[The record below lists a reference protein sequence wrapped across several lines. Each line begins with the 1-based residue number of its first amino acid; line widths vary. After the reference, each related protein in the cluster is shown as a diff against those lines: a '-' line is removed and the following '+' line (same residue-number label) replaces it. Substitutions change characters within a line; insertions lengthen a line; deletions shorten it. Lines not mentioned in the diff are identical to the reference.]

1 MASYIDDNMLIE
13 KVQEEFKDKE
23 GKMELED
30 IDKLSNIV
38 TNINREERIFT
49 DLPEQL
55 TILAYNILYIQ
66 IYYRILCKSIIYT
79 EDIAILIVNNSI
91 SHTDLI
97 IDIIKEV
104 AEELNNEDK
113 KKAFYDLMGDNH
125 IIIAEVYILRRKFF
139 DYSIN
144 ILCEKE
150 NIPEVDDTV
159 TPDDA
164 MVKLCELTKNSKEYS
179 RLQRVLDILMKH
191 GNSLIIPD
199 ANGIEQ
205 SNINNLGICYD
216 DIYSL
221 QLFKR
226 AGMGYFLNS
235 NEFLKESIYGS
246 IYIKTKYNEP
256 PFKYSITNLYNT
268 LFRMSINR
276 DVQSTELYKN
286 ENINKIKEHLN
297 KLQKRKKI
305 GIINEI
311 KESKILK
318 DIENHK
324 YFNIKGFK
332 NNVINNYLKSV
343 EYNTSIIING
353 IIKHKFKNTLNFI
366 IIPIAII
373 LLLVIITVFL
383 LYFAIINETIT
394 QNFNNSFFYI

>member
-1 MASYIDDNMLIE
+1 MARYIDDNMLIE
-13 KVQEEFKDKE
+13 KVQEGFKDKE

-79 EDIAILIVNNSI
+79 EDIAISIINNSI

-113 KKAFYDLMGDNH
+113 KQAFYDLMGDNH

-139 DYSIN
+139 DYSIDT
-144 ILCEKE
+144 LCEKE
-150 NIPEVDDTV
+150 NIPELDDTV

-191 GNSLIIPD
+191 GNNLIIPD
-199 ANGIEQ
+199 ENGIEQ
-205 SNINNLGICYD
+205 SNINNLDICYD

-297 KLQKRKKI
+297 KLQKTKKI
-305 GIINEI
+305 DIINEI

-332 NNVINNYLKSV
+332 NNVINNYLKPV

-366 IIPIAII
+366 IIPIVII